1 MNTIDRRVTLAAVI
15 ATLSTLALAVVW
27 AMPLLW
33 AASTAMRPEEQT
45 VITPLQWLPHP
56 FVLSAFA
63 HVLSVGNLSG
73 WFLNS
78 AVTAIAVTV
87 ITIVISLTAAYA
99 FSQLRF
105 AGSATLFWMAMV
117 GFMFPFE
124 ALLIP
129 LFREMHTFGLTNT
142 LAGIVLPQVVSPVAI
157 FVFKQFFDQI
167 PKDFKEAAVLD
178 GASEWSV
185 LFRVFLPLSKN
196 IVYAVAI
203 VVFIGAWNNFL
214 WPFIIVT
221 TPNMMTVPVGLT
233 QVQDAYGV
241 RYASDMA
248 AALLGGIPV
257 ALAYLVFQRRVTQG
271 FLAASGLKG

>member
-1 MNTIDRRVTLAAVI
+1 MNRHITASAVI
-15 ATLSTLALAVVW
+15 ATLLTLLLAIVW

-33 AASTAMRPEEQT
+33 AASTALRPESQT
-45 VITPLQWLPHP
+45 VVTPLQWLPHP
-56 FVLSAFA
+56 AVFSAFA
-63 HVLSVGNLSG
+63 HVLSVGNLAG

-78 AVTAIAVTV
+78 AVTAVAVTL
-87 ITIVISLTAAYA
+87 ITIAISLTAAYA

-105 AGSATLFWMAMV
+105 AGGNVLFWMTMI

-129 LFREMHTFGLTNT
+129 LFREMHSFGLTNT

-167 PKDFKEAAVLD
+167 PKDFKEAAILD

-214 WPFIIVT
+214 WPFIVVT

-248 AALLGGIPV
+248 AALLGGMPV

-271 FLAASGLKG
+271 FLAATGLKG

>member
-1 MNTIDRRVTLAAVI
+1 MNTRVTFAAVL

-27 AMPLLW
+27 VLPLLW
-33 AASTAMRPEEQT
+33 AASTALRPEEQT

-56 FVLSAFA
+56 VVFGAFA
-63 HVLSVGNLSG
+63 HVLSVGNLPM
-73 WFLNS
+73 WFVNS
-78 AVTAIAVTV
+78 AVTAIAVTL

-105 AGSATLFWMAMV
+105 VGGNTLFWLAMV

-129 LFREMHTFGLTNT
+129 LFREMHSFGLTNT

-257 ALAYLVFQRRVTQG
+257 AMAYLIFQRRVTQG
-271 FLAASGLKG
+271 FLAATGLKG

>member
-1 MNTIDRRVTLAAVI
+1 MNRRITLAAVV
-15 ATLSTLALAVVW
+15 ATLSTLALAVIW
-27 AMPLLW
+27 ALPLLW
-33 AASTAMRPEEQT
+33 AASTALRPEEQT
-45 VITPLQWLPHP
+45 VMTPLQWLPHP
-56 FVLSAFA
+56 IVFGAFA
-63 HVLSVGNLSG
+63 HVLSVGNLPV
-73 WFLNS
+73 WFVNS
-78 AVTAIAVTV
+78 AVSAVAVTV

-105 AGSATLFWMAMV
+105 VGGNTLFWLAMV

-178 GASEWSV
+178 GAGEWSV

-271 FLAASGLKG
+271 FLAATGLKG